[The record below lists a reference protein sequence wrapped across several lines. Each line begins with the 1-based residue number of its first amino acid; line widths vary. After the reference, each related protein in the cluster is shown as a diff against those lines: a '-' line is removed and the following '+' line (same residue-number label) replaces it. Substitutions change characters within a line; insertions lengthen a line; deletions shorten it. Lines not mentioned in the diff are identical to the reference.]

1 MSQPATDGA
10 GMLAL
15 AAVLM
20 TAGGPVRGF
29 DAAMTGMRTL
39 LAMGYCIPHPEFRG
53 WGLAVRGF
61 RARGV
66 LIDDYHSDTWTAAPE
81 LLQVYEPPAEWLD
94 AARAAWAAQ
103 RHNVKVSG

>member
-1 MSQPATDGA
+1 
-10 GMLAL
+10 MLAL

-39 LAMGYCIPHPEFRG
+39 LAMGYYIPQPTFHG

-66 LIDDYHSDTWTAAPE
+66 LIDDYHTDTWTSQAD
-81 LLQVYEPPAEWLD
+81 LLAVYEPPADWLD
-94 AARAAWAAQ
+94 AARAAWVAQ
-103 RHNVKVSG
+103 RHNAALTGRAREEPTE

>member
-1 MSQPATDGA
+1 
-10 GMLAL
+10 MLAL

-39 LAMGYCIPHPEFRG
+39 LAMGYRIPQPEFRG

-66 LIDDYHSDTWTAAPE
+66 LIDDYHTDIWTSHVD
-81 LLQVYEPPAEWLD
+81 LLAVYEPPAEWLD
-94 AARAAWAAQ
+94 AARASWAAQ
-103 RHNVKVSG
+103 RHNGGVEPHAPQR